1 MRRVAGQGRPENYGV
16 RRQKGTLMPEA
27 GASQRRDSA
36 RSSPARVR
44 ANVGLVAGFV
54 VGLLLA
60 LTEVTVAVRMEAER
74 DKPFRFRVVVLGGVI
89 FRYPEDGDLYQMR
102 PVPQALAARNELV
115 FASAVVGSVLGWS
128 IGYASGRWSCVTGRS
143 ASTGPPAAT

>member
-1 MRRVAGQGRPENYGV
+1 M
-16 RRQKGTLMPEA
+16 RRQKGPLIAEA
-27 GASQRRDSA
+27 DSSQRRDRA

-44 ANVGLVAGFV
+44 ANIGLVAGFA